1 MNALTIARFMETN
14 EELVKYL
21 QRVGVLKTPRII
33 EAFRAVDRK
42 QFVKHADQ
50 AYRDEP
56 LPIGWEQTISQ
67 PRVVAFMLE
76 LLQPMQGESVLDIG
90 SGSGYTTALL
100 AHIVGVQGRV
110 IGVEKVPELVSFGWR
125 NVEGMYPEQ
134 AEIRQAGQT
143 LGLPE
148 EAPFDRILVSA
159 AAKQV
164 PEEVVSQL
172 KHTGVLVLPVQHS
185 VIKLTKHAQGNYDV
199 QEHKGFRFVPLV

>member
-1 MNALTIARFMETN
+1 METN
-14 EELVKYL
+14 EELVDYL
-21 QRVGVLKTPRII
+21 RREGVLKTPRII

-42 QFVKHADQ
+42 RFVQHANQAYSDQ
-50 AYRDEP
+50 A
-56 LPIGWEQTISQ
+56 LPIGWDQTISQ

-76 LLQPMQGESVLDIG
+76 LLQPLPKEKILDIG

-110 IGVEKVPELVSFGWR
+110 IGVERVPELVSFGWR

-134 AEIRQAGQT
+134 AEIRQAGQA

-159 AAKQV
+159 AAKQI

-172 KHTGVLVLPVQHS
+172 THTGVLVLPVNDS
-185 VIKLTKHAQGNYDV
+185 VVKLTKNAQGNYAV